1 MRFLLFLLVLAAAP
15 ALARP
20 DCAGPMAASVR
31 VQRIGTDGVLVLA
44 DGRAA
49 RLEGIRLPQGA
60 RDQAPATFARQALA
74 ALDGMAKGHLLTLT
88 AVAPSTDRYDR
99 IRVQAFEADGTWL
112 QVALLRR
119 GLARGEIAPDRSDCA
134 AELYAAEA
142 EARTQ
147 HLGLWSSPAYAVRD
161 ATAMNAP
168 AGTFQILEGKVL
180 HVGMNDGR
188 VFLDFG
194 EDYRRDFTA
203 IIAPD
208 DRKTFRA
215 MGIDPRDYRGKRIR
229 LRGTV
234 QIYKGPEIEIANPAQ
249 IELLQ

>member
-1 MRFLLFLLVLAAAP
+1 MRSLLLFLVLAAAP

-20 DCAGPMAASVR
+20 DCAGPVAASVR
-31 VQRIGTDGVLVLA
+31 VQRVGTDGVLALA

-60 RDQAPATFARQALA
+60 RDQAPAIFARQAVV

-88 AVAPSTDRYDR
+88 AVPPSTDRYDR
-99 IRVQAFEADGTWL
+99 IRVQAFSANGDWL
-112 QVALLRR
+112 QASLLRR
-119 GLARGEIAPDRSDCA
+119 GLARVEIAPDRNECA

-142 EARTQ
+142 EARER

-161 ATAMNAP
+161 ARAMNAA
-168 AGTFQILEGKVL
+168 AGTFQIVEGRVL

-208 DRKTFRA
+208 DRKIFRA
-215 MGIDPRDYRGKRIR
+215 MGIDPRDYRGKRLR
-229 LRGTV
+229 LRGMV

-249 IELLQ
+249 IESLP